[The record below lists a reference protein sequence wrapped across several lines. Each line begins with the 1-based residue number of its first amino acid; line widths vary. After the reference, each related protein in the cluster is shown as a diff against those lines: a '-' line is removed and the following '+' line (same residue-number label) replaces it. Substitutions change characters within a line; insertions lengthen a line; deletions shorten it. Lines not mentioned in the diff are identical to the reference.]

1 MPSSLDKC
9 RPLNA
14 VTLAVFRNFSDRNS
28 AAQFIASRAIVFSL
42 DLTEFGPY

>member
-1 MPSSLDKC
+1 MPLSLDKC

-14 VTLAVFRNFSDRNS
+14 VTLAVFRKFSDLKS
-28 AAQFIASRAIVFSL
+28 AAQFIASRAILFSL